1 MLWATT
7 LWAHFHKL
15 VPVQKFLEDDLPKP
29 KTETSGKIQ
38 GLVTAASTQLEA
50 AKVTVSK
57 ASGENALSAPF
68 RDYLTAIVSSFPKDT
83 RPIFADTHSKGYFP
97 QVLPDDH
104 YTQPDITSTRPGQS
118 VPEKWNWPLA
128 GTVIELKFTV
138 DIFDDQLNNILEAN
152 ASMGAL
158 IQLAKSARSLLA
170 SSGSCF
176 VFVVAVVKDHAR
188 ILRFDHAG
196 FRATNSFKWTASKN
210 ATVFPTFFWRLFN
223 PDREEGD
230 NQSRMFG
237 EDCTI
242 SAPTNNEKKEMYK
255 RWMKTPSS
263 RATPMSLEVATAH
276 SRWVRAVQKQD
287 DKDVGVRCFTIGPP
301 LCESDGLFSRATR
314 VDRVLIES
322 DSNKVPSVY
331 ALKDAWRQLSRRPEV
346 DFYDVIHK
354 YCETSGKASA
364 GMAHN
369 HGTLELS
376 DQPGNIHHQTNST
389 GMGDDLAERRHLRT
403 LLTPVGVP
411 LTTYANSKSLVKG
424 LQTAV
429 EHHLIAYEAG
439 VIHRDISEGNILFD
453 EVTLEAFLVDWDYAE
468 FTPDG
473 LTNFKRWFPKRAAD
487 AKEKN
492 YTNNDK
498 SLKERTGTFSFLAI
512 QILGNREVPHNAGHD
527 LESVYWLLV
536 WIILR
541 HTTFPGRTPTACHEL
556 FDHDTTAAAAL
567 KKHWMHER
575 TPLEQGPL
583 CGVAEA
589 LRRYVILQNP
599 AVQDS
604 FDTPFDFGPD
614 EPVSQPVKPPRE
626 IRHED
631 LLTVFKVALATD
643 RWPADDKAE
652 HFIPPDTRKLAVL
665 NAQTAQSES
674 RKTQS
679 DHLRLTVLDPR
690 LQDKPGVP
698 ASTGRKRKATENA
711 IASTGSA
718 SLVGTSNDE
727 GSESAHKKPK
737 TIAGA
742 MRPRESKTDGA
753 APSSVEKPKTI
764 VSATRRRE
772 RKKDRAAPSSEGRAA
787 RLRPRNRSSRQGGP
801 SGLPR

>member
-50 AKVTVSK
+50 AKVAVSK
-57 ASGENALSAPF
+57 ASGENTLSAPF
-68 RDYLTAIVSSFPKDT
+68 RDYLTAIVSSFPKGT

-97 QVLPDDH
+97 PVLPDDH

-138 DIFDDQLNNILEAN
+138 DVFDDERNNILEAN

-176 VFVVAVVKDHAR
+176 VFIVAVVKDRAR

-196 FRATNSFKWTASKN
+196 FRATNSFKWTTSQN

-223 PDREEGD
+223 PDQEEGD
-230 NQSRMFG
+230 TQSRMFG

-242 SAPTNNEKKEMYK
+242 SVPTNTEKKEMYK

-276 SRWVRAVQKQD
+276 SRWVRAVQRQG

-322 DSNKVPSVY
+322 DSNKDPGVY
-331 ALKDAWRQLSRRPEV
+331 ALKDAWRQIFRRPEV

-369 HGTLELS
+369 HGTLELLG
-376 DQPGNIHHQTNST
+376 QPGNIHHQTNST
-389 GMGDDLAERRHLRT
+389 GKGDDLAERRHLRT

-411 LTTYANSKSLVKG
+411 LRTYANSKSLVKG

-429 EHHLIAYEAG
+429 DHHLIAYEAG

-473 LTNFKRWFPKRAAD
+473 LMNFKRWFPKRAAD

-512 QILGNREVPHNAGHD
+512 QILGNTEVPHNAGHD

-556 FDHDTTAAAAL
+556 FDHDTTAAFAL
-567 KKHWMHER
+567 KRNWLDR
-575 TPLEQGPL
+575 QTPLAQGL
-583 CGVAEA
+583 LREVAEA
-589 LRRYVILQNP
+589 LRLFVVLQNP
-599 AVQDS
+599 AVEET
-604 FDTPFDFGPD
+604 FDTPFVSR
-614 EPVSQPVKPPRE
+614 PVSQPVKPCE

-631 LLTVFKVALATD
+631 LLNVFRAALATD

-652 HFIPPDTRKLAVL
+652 HFIPPDTRKFAML
-665 NAQTAQSES
+665 NAQSAQSQS

-679 DHLRLTVLDPR
+679 DHLRLTVPGR
-690 LQDKPGVP
+690 SVQDERGVP
-698 ASTGRKRKATENA
+698 ATTGRKRKATENP

-727 GSESAHKKPK
+727 GSESARKKTK
-737 TIAGA
+737 LTSK
-742 MRPRESKTDGA
+742 MRPREIKKGGA
-753 APSSVEKPKTI
+753 TPS
-764 VSATRRRE
+764 
-772 RKKDRAAPSSEGRAA
+772 
-787 RLRPRNRSSRQGGP
+787 
-801 SGLPR
+801 

>member
-15 VPVQKFLEDDLPKP
+15 VPVQKFLEDDLAKP

-38 GLVTAASTQLEA
+38 GLVAAASTQLEA

-97 QVLPDDH
+97 PVLPDDH

-138 DIFDDQLNNILEAN
+138 DIFDDECNNILEAN
-152 ASMGAL
+152 ASIDAL

-196 FRATNSFKWTASKN
+196 FRATNSFKWITSQN

-230 NQSRMFG
+230 NQCRMFG

-242 SAPTNNEKKEMYK
+242 SVPTNNEKKEMYK

-376 DQPGNIHHQTNST
+376 GQPGNTHHQTNST
-389 GMGDDLAERRHLRT
+389 GIGDDLAERRHLRT

-411 LTTYANSKSLVKG
+411 LRTYASTKSLVKG

-473 LTNFKRWFPKRAAD
+473 LMNFERWFPKRAAE

-512 QILGNREVPHNAGHD
+512 QILGNTEVPHNASHD

-556 FDHDTTAAAAL
+556 FDHDTTAAFAL
-567 KKHWMHER
+567 KKDWMHR
-575 TPLEQGPL
+575 QTPLDTTHPLYDVTEELRDRVAKQNPQVNPPATTRLSRARPPQQQPTPAVPL
-583 CGVAEA
+583 CHADVLEVFRLA
-589 LRRYVILQNP
+589 LEEL
-599 AVQDS
+599 
-604 FDTPFDFGPD
+604 
-614 EPVSQPVKPPRE
+614 E
-626 IRHED
+626 
-631 LLTVFKVALATD
+631 
-643 RWPADDKAE
+643 WPACDKAE
-652 HFIPPDTRKLAVL
+652 HFIPPDTRKSAVL
-665 NAQTAQSES
+665 NAQNAQSQS

-679 DHLRLTVLDPR
+679 DQLRLTVPGR
-690 LQDKPGVP
+690 SVQDERGVP
-698 ASTGRKRKATENA
+698 ATTARKRKATENP

-727 GSESAHKKPK
+727 GSESARKKTK
-737 TIAGA
+737 LTSK
-742 MRPRESKTDGA
+742 MRPREIKKGGA
-753 APSSVEKPKTI
+753 TPS
-764 VSATRRRE
+764 
-772 RKKDRAAPSSEGRAA
+772 
-787 RLRPRNRSSRQGGP
+787 
-801 SGLPR
+801 

>member
-50 AKVTVSK
+50 AKVAVSK
-57 ASGENALSAPF
+57 ASGENTLSAPF
-68 RDYLTAIVSSFPKDT
+68 RDYLTAIVSSFPKGT

-97 QVLPDDH
+97 PVLPDDH

-138 DIFDDQLNNILEAN
+138 DVFDDERNNILEAN

-176 VFVVAVVKDHAR
+176 VFIVAVVKDRAR

-196 FRATNSFKWTASKN
+196 FRATNSFKWTTSQN

-223 PDREEGD
+223 PDQEEGD
-230 NQSRMFG
+230 TQSRMFG

-242 SAPTNNEKKEMYK
+242 SVPTNTEKKEMYK

-276 SRWVRAVQKQD
+276 SRWVRAVQRQG

-322 DSNKVPSVY
+322 DSNKDPGVY
-331 ALKDAWRQLSRRPEV
+331 ALKDAWRQIFRRPEV

-369 HGTLELS
+369 HGTLELLG
-376 DQPGNIHHQTNST
+376 QPGNIHHQTNST
-389 GMGDDLAERRHLRT
+389 GKGDDLAERRHLRT

-411 LTTYANSKSLVKG
+411 LRTYANSKSLVKG

-429 EHHLIAYEAG
+429 DHHLIAYEAG

-473 LTNFKRWFPKRAAD
+473 LMNFKRWFPKRAAD

-512 QILGNREVPHNAGHD
+512 QILGNTEVPHNAGHD

-541 HTTFPGRTPTACHEL
+541 HTTFPGRTSTACHEL
-556 FDHDTTAAAAL
+556 FDHDTKAAIAM
-567 KKHWMHER
+567 KKEWLLTDPPFDPDH
-575 TPLEQGPL
+575 LL
-583 CGVAEA
+583 SGVADA
-589 LRRYVILQNP
+589 LRDFVMKQNP
-599 AVQDS
+599 AVPPQAKRFNFRLTTTS
-604 FDTPFDFGPD
+604 
-614 EPVSQPVKPPRE
+614 EQQVSQPPIE
-626 IRHED
+626 QIRHED
-631 LLTVFKVALATD
+631 LLTVFKAALATD
-643 RWPADDKAE
+643 GWPADDKAE
-652 HFIPPDTRKLAVL
+652 HFIPLDTRKLAVL
-665 NAQTAQSES
+665 NPQSAQSQS

-679 DHLRLTVLDPR
+679 GHLRLTVLDPR

-698 ASTGRKRKATENA
+698 ASTGGKKRKATENP
-711 IASTGSA
+711 IASTGSV
-718 SLVGTSNDE
+718 SLVGTSNNDE
-727 GSESAHKKPK
+727 GSESARKKPK
-737 TIAGA
+737 TIVSA
-742 MRPRESKTDGA
+742 MRPRESKKDGA
-753 APSSVEKPKTI
+753 APSSEEKPKKI
-764 VSATRRRE
+764 LRG
-772 RKKDRAAPSSEGRAA
+772 KGDAPPPSESFQSTGRAKWLTA
-787 RLRPRNRSSRQGGP
+787 INNI
-801 SGLPR
+801 